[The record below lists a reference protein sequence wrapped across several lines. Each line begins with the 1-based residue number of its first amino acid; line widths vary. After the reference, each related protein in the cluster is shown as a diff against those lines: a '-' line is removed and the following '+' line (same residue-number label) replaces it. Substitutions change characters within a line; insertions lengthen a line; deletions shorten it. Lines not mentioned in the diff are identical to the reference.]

1 MRGKTP
7 PAGRWE
13 RHRRVRCHQPRTDY
27 PESKSV
33 NESGWT
39 AGPAVSDTVPPHRR
53 FPVCATRADC
63 CSASNIW
70 GATADQ
76 KRNAEPKHAANPFPP
91 LPPVPVIP
99 RSNPT
104 WAPICTVPLAACQNQ
119 REKNCQIAT
128 STAAKCP
135 LHQNADRSSLRSRQS
150 CNNFRELSYWQW
162 TRSLEMWNVSQLC
175 TSFCKMHWS
184 FEEFLATFHYNLSFR
199 GILFLSFLLRAC
211 NLNIWPTGHLK
222 RFACALKIIAQGNM

>member
-1 MRGKTP
+1 MGGETP

-135 LHQNADRSSLRSRQS
+135 LHQNADRTSSRSRPKLQQ
-150 CNNFRELSYWQW
+150 FQRIELLAVD
-162 TRSLEMWNVSQLC
+162 TVTGNVERL
-175 TSFCKMHWS
+175 TTVHF
-184 FEEFLATFHYNLSFR
+184 FL
-199 GILFLSFLLRAC
+199 
-211 NLNIWPTGHLK
+211 
-222 RFACALKIIAQGNM
+222 